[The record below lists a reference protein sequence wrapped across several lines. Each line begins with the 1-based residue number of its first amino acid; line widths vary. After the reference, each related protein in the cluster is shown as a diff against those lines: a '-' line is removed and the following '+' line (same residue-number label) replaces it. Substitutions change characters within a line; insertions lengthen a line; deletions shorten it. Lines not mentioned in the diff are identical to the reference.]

1 MSIRG
6 DSFTL
11 ALDVSCTLG
20 ESPVWV
26 PERGM
31 LIFDDITGR
40 KLFRFDP
47 GTDHIEHVNVDEDI
61 GCVAVARGGGYVAG
75 MRSGIWLLN
84 ESGAKRRKL
93 VSNPEDQARSRFN
106 DGRVD
111 PAGRYLTGTLD
122 ESKKA
127 GNAGLY
133 RCASRGLARVDK

>member
-1 MSIRG
+1 MSTAG
-6 DSFTL
+6 AEFTL
-11 ALDVSCTLG
+11 ALNVDNTLN

-26 PERGM
+26 PERGQ
-31 LIFDDITGR
+31 LIFVDITGR
-40 KLFRFDP
+40 KLYRNKP
-47 GTDHIEHVNVDEDI
+47 ATNHVEHVSVDEDI